1 MIIHLYWWKSSAGY
15 LKNFGDEVGP
25 YIMKRLFNAKVTC
38 VVHPSMRRYKYFI
51 THYLSAGSIISE
63 AKMNSI
69 VWGSGIMFEN
79 QEIKEA
85 NFIAVRGPYTKS
97 RIESLG
103 YSVSNILGDPALLL
117 PLCYNP
123 VCRDDFEIGVI
134 PHYVDY
140 ERVSECLSSSSQF
153 KVINLKT
160 DEIEEVIR
168 QIKQCKLILS
178 SSLHGLIVPNAYGIT
193 AIWVKFSDHLGGDGV
208 KFKDY
213 LATVGLAEQ
222 TYIDLR
228 NSKLQ
233 LKELITI
240 VEQNQD
246 SWRPDMDAV
255 KKCQDDLLQA
265 APWSKSFAS
274 RIFFNINHKIRFI
287 CKLVKTIF

>member
-1 MIIHLYWWKSSAGY
+1 MMVHLYWWKSSTSNF
-15 LKNFGDEVGP
+15 KNFGDEVGP
-25 YIMKRLFNAKVTC
+25 YILIKLFKAKVNW

-63 AKMNSI
+63 AKMNSV

-79 QEIKEA
+79 QEVKDA

-97 RIESLG
+97 RLESLG
-103 YSVSNILGDPALLL
+103 YSVPNILGDPALLL

-123 VCRDDFEIGVI
+123 VCQNGFEIGVI

-140 ERVSECLSSSSQF
+140 ERVNKAFRYSSQV

-160 DEIEEVIR
+160 DQIEEVIR

-193 AIWVKFSDHLGGDGV
+193 AIWVKFSDHLGGDGI

-213 LATVGLAEQ
+213 LATVGLGDQ

-228 NSKLQ
+228 NSKL
-233 LKELITI
+233 ELNELTSI
-240 VEQNQD
+240 VKQNQD
-246 SWRPDMDAV
+246 LWRPNMDDV

-265 APWSKSFAS
+265 APWSKPFAS
-274 RIFFNINHKIRFI
+274 QVFFNIKHKIRFI
-287 CKLVKTIF
+287 YKLVKTYF